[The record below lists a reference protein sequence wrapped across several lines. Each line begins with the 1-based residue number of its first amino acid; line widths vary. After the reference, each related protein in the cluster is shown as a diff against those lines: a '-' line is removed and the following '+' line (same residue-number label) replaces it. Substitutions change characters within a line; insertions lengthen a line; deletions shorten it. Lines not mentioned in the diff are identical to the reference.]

1 MFSGFYY
8 LKTGPV
14 FIRFLFQPNKNRG
27 ASAASYGYLACL
39 RVHTQ
44 VHTGLSTAYI
54 AYLLLVLRFFLP
66 VFGPSCGPWWSK
78 PQAVAVWQ
86 RSAVGQWVVHWPI
99 RRAGAKQC
107 RASAPRGGSGF
118 YPFFFRFLSHQKT
131 ESGFYVFFL
140 ISTGLFFLAIKPLV

>member
-39 RVHTQ
+39 RVHAQ

-54 AYLLLVLRFFLP
+54 YSPFAACLALLPASFWSFMWPLVVKAPGSGRLATQCR
-66 VFGPSCGPWWSK
+66 W
-78 PQAVAVWQ
+78 
-86 RSAVGQWVVHWPI
+86 AVGSALAHQ
-99 RRAGAKQC
+99 AG
-107 RASAPRGGSGF
+107 RGKAMQGF
-118 YPFFFRFLSHQKT
+118 GTPGQLRFLSA
-131 ESGFYVFFL
+131 FFR
-140 ISTGLFFLAIKPLV
+140 ALVPRL